1 MIDRGRRRNAGMW
14 ETAGERAER
23 EQMEQGEWNMGIEKR
38 KAQEQEE
45 RLEWLSETLSDA
57 LSLAILLEND
67 METQNFDG
75 IYARILKMMHRSLKG
90 AQKELSAYIRREK
103 A

>member
-1 MIDRGRRRNAGMW
+1 MR

-23 EQMEQGEWNMGIEKR
+23 ERMEQGEWNMGIEKR

-45 RLEWLSETLSDA
+45 RLERLSETLSDA
-57 LSLAILLEND
+57 L
-67 METQNFDG
+67 
-75 IYARILKMMHRSLKG
+75 SLKG
-90 AQKELSAYIRREK
+90 AQKELSAYIRWEK

>member
-1 MIDRGRRRNAGMW
+1 MQECGKRQGSERN
-14 ETAGERAER
+14 ENR
-23 EQMEQGEWNMGIEKR
+23 WNMGIEKR

-45 RLEWLSETLSDA
+45 RLERISETLSDA

-75 IYARILKMMHRSLKG
+75 IYARILKMVHGSLKG
-90 AQKELSAYIRREK
+90 AQKELSAYMRWEEE
-103 A
+103 

>member
-1 MIDRGRRRNAGMW
+1 MIDRGRRRIAGMR

-23 EQMEQGEWNMGIEKR
+23 KGIEQGEWNMGIEKR

-45 RLEWLSETLSDA
+45 RLERISETLSDA
-57 LSLAILLEND
+57 LSLVILLEND

-75 IYARILKMMHRSLKG
+75 IYARILKMVHGSLKG
-90 AQKELSAYIRREK
+90 AQKELSAYMRREEK
-103 A
+103 